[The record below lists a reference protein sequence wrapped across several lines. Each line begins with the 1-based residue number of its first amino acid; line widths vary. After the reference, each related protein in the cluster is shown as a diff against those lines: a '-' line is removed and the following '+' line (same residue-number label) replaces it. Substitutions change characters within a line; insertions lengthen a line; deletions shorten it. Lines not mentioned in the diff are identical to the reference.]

1 MEWGNKENRIAVIAL
16 HKCNKSATEI
26 FNLLKPLKISKKFIY
41 RTVKRYNEISSVE
54 DRARSGRPRETRTP
68 EVIKAVR
75 ERIRRNPLRKQKIMA
90 REMKVPP
97 RTMSRIIKQDLG
109 LGAYRRTTGQRL
121 TAALRHIR
129 VTRAKALLQRHVN
142 GGHRQILFTDEK
154 IFTVEEKFNRQNDRV
169 YARSSREAAEKVGK
183 VERGHHPALV
193 MVWWGVSYDGV
204 TQLHF
209 CEQGVKTRALN
220 YQSDILEKVVKPL
233 SNTLFEGKHW
243 IFQQDSAP
251 AHKAK
256 STQRWLEANVP
267 EFIAAENWPSGSPD
281 LNPLDYRLWNV
292 LEEKACSTP
301 HRNINGLKADLV
313 KVAASIPL
321 EVVRA
326 AIDEWPDRL
335 KRCVK
340 AEGGHFE

>member
-41 RTVKRYNEISSVE
+41 RAVKRYLEVSSV
-54 DRARSGRPRETRTP
+54 DDKARSGRPRTSRNSA
-68 EVIKAVR
+68 VVKAVR
-75 ERIRRNPLRKQKIMA
+75 EKIRRNPLRKQKIMA
-90 REMKVPP
+90 REMKIPT

-121 TAALRHIR
+121 TATLRNIR
-129 VTRAKALLQRHVN
+129 AKRAKALIRRHAN
-142 GGHRQILFTDEK
+142 EGHRQILFTDEK
-154 IFTVEEKFNRQNDRV
+154 IFTVEQKYNRQNDRV
-169 YARSSREAAEKVGK
+169 YAHSSREAADKIGK
-183 VERGHHPALV
+183 IERGHHPAAV
-193 MVWWGVSYDGV
+193 MVWWGVAYDGV

-209 CEQGVKTRALN
+209 CEQGVKTRAAN
-220 YQSDILEKVVKPL
+220 YQTDILENVVKPL
-233 SNTLFEGKHW
+233 NDTLFAGKHW

-256 STQRWLEANVP
+256 STQRWLELNLP
-267 EFIAAENWPSGSPD
+267 EFIAAEDWPSGSPD
-281 LNPLDYRLWNV
+281 LNPLDYRLWSV
-292 LEEKACSTP
+292 LEEKACSKP
-301 HRNINGLKADLV
+301 HRNIEGLKVDLV
-313 KVAASIPL
+313 KAAASIPL

-340 AEGGHFE
+340 AKGGHFE